1 MQGRGVPCG
10 WFTHGRRRANGVAS
24 PRDGASVYAKC
35 GRPRLRV
42 PRQAGS
48 ANALKRRLLPII
60 DGYVLGQTLKV
71 FGATVL
77 VLLMA
82 LFAFGFVRL
91 LGKVAAGSIPAD
103 VVLPLV
109 GLELLR
115 VLGLLV
121 PPAFFM
127 AVLYVVGRMFR
138 DSEMTALAAS
148 GVGTFRIYRAVFAAA
163 VPVALASGVLVMFLL
178 PMANQWID
186 VLRNSR
192 SDVTEL
198 AGISAGQFNEY
209 SRGDLVLY
217 VESFS
222 DDRSRLHNIFV
233 QHRQRDRLGIVRA
246 DEGYHFV
253 DEPTGDRFLVFRGGH
268 RYEGTAGTSEFSV
281 SDFDE
286 YGVRVRRSE
295 IEARVPPR
303 KARPTAALMR
313 SADVKDQAEFQ
324 YRLAFPLSVLAFTL
338 ISVPLSRSLPRQ
350 GVAGRLLLAILVY
363 FVFMNLQ
370 RAANAWMENGTTPAW
385 LGIWWVPL
393 LMVLFAFVVLLTD
406 SLRFVA
412 WRRRLLARVVG

>member
-1 MQGRGVPCG
+1 V
-10 WFTHGRRRANGVAS
+10 
-24 PRDGASVYAKC
+24 
-35 GRPRLRV
+35 
-42 PRQAGS
+42 
-48 ANALKRRLLPII
+48 KRRLLPII

-71 FGATVL
+71 FGATTL
-77 VLLMA
+77 VLMLA

-91 LGKVAAGSIPAD
+91 LGKVAAGGIPAD

-127 AVLYVVGRMFR
+127 AVLFAIGRMYR
-138 DSEMTALAAS
+138 DSEMSALATC
-148 GVGTFRIYRAVFAAA
+148 GVGTFRIYRAVFGAAL
-163 VPVALASGVLVMFLL
+163 PVAIASGALVMFLL
-178 PMANQWID
+178 PLANQWID

-233 QHRQRDRLGIVRA
+233 QHRQRDKLGIVRA
-246 DEGYHFV
+246 QEGYHFV
-253 DEPTGDRFLVFRGGH
+253 DQPTGDRFLVFKDGH
-268 RYEGTAGTSEFSV
+268 RYEGVAGTTEFNVSEFE
-281 SDFDE
+281 E

-303 KARPTAALMR
+303 KARATLLLVGSP
-313 SADVKDQAEFQ
+313 DVKDQAEFQ
-324 YRLAFPLSVLAFTL
+324 YRLAAPLSVLAFTL

-350 GVAGRLLLAILVY
+350 GVAGRLLLAVLVY

-370 RAANAWMENGTTPAW
+370 RAAGAWMENGVTPQW

-393 LMVLFAFVVLLTD
+393 LMAMLAAILLLTD

-412 WRRRLLARVVG
+412 WRRRLFARVFG